1 MRALLAVLAL
11 GLALAVGACGNEG
24 EAPPRPTAPPD
35 RARGL
40 VDALRGGGHVL
51 LVRHTRTGTQTDMGP
66 ESLES
71 CAQQRNLSADGRADA
86 QAIGAAVRR
95 LGVPIGDVR
104 SSPFCRTRDTARL
117 AFGRV
122 TLDPRLSQLAS
133 DDPEGGADA
142 RRVRALRRLLATPPA
157 QEGTNT
163 VLVTHT
169 PNAGAATGLS
179 LLEGEVVAFRPG
191 RDGPVGRLA
200 VDDWRRLASEVP

>member
-1 MRALLAVLAL
+1 VALAL
-11 GLALAVGACGNEG
+11 GACGG
-24 EAPPRPTAPPD
+24 EDDPPPRPAAPPD
-35 RARGL
+35 PARAL

-51 LVRHTRTGTQTDMGP
+51 LMRHTRTGTQTDMGP

-86 QAIGAAVRR
+86 RAIGAAVRR
-95 LGVPIGDVR
+95 LRVPVGDVR

-142 RRVRALRRLLATPPA
+142 RRVRALRRLLTSPPA

-191 RDGPVGRLA
+191 RDGPVGRLE
-200 VDDWRRLASEVP
+200 VDDWRRLGG